1 MGRGMTTSEERARAA
16 ATIDP
21 ESLAEA
27 RGAVEARCRL
37 FLRRL
42 DLLEAGIENVRR
54 SGDVHRFSLA
64 LSMFLLDSLPLK
76 PEACPFCVQNAGGCR
91 CEGCGY
97 AEAHGGRCDAEASA
111 FGQLAEAVDDLAG
124 QLHVLRNDLPA
135 RAIDLQD
142 AGEGLRSSIEGSRA
156 AAKELMA
163 EAEEA
168 DVPGLMEAKRDYVEA
183 ILDALPAGCIG
194 SKQVDGSLKEVRE
207 KLVWYW

>member
-1 MGRGMTTSEERARAA
+1 MTTPEERARAA

-21 ESLAEA
+21 RSLVEA
-27 RGAVEARCRL
+27 RRAVEARCRI

-76 PEACPFCVQNAGGCR
+76 PEACPFCVQNAGGNR
-91 CEGCGY
+91 CQGCGY

-111 FGQLAEAVDDLAG
+111 FGQLIEAVIDLAS
-124 QLHVLRNDLPA
+124 QLHVLRNDHPA

-168 DVPGLMEAKRDYVEA
+168 ADVSGLMEAKRDYIEA

-194 SKQVDGSLKEVRE
+194 SQQVDESLKEVRE
-207 KLVWYW
+207 KLVGYW